1 MSKASRFCGPTS
13 KFYETRDNN
22 SPALDGRIYLHM
34 SAYLLA
40 GCLSFTQPGSHS
52 GISVGHVTSCF
63 HADVLEI
70 VRERANGIGQFR
82 WGCRIQAR
90 KVDIRRLQV
99 SPGGRWPPLLPS
111 QRNDGATS
119 FAQNRSAARRLRNQG
134 NGLGRQLAQTR
145 VNSERFCLLT
155 TGNPRA
161 QPWMIRPVSNSF
173 IGAFHAS
180 QGTPA
185 KTRSARPHGWHL
197 RRLLST
203 SLRFR

>member
-1 MSKASRFCGPTS
+1 MSRQIVMSRELPESEGTGVVRLATQYFNTVFGRMAPLPFAGNRSRQLRGGTGGARS
-13 KFYETRDNN
+13 VRRRD
-22 SPALDGRIYLHM
+22 
-34 SAYLLA
+34 SAAHLEVLRDPGQQLARARWQDLLAHVCYLLA

-52 GISVGHVTSCF
+52 GISVGHADELI

-99 SPGGRWPPLLPS
+99 SPGGRWPPPLPS

-134 NGLGRQLAQTR
+134 NGLD
-145 VNSERFCLLT
+145 
-155 TGNPRA
+155 GNL
-161 QPWMIRPVSNSF
+161 
-173 IGAFHAS
+173 
-180 QGTPA
+180 
-185 KTRSARPHGWHL
+185 L
-197 RRLLST
+197 RRG
-203 SLRFR
+203 

>member
-1 MSKASRFCGPTS
+1 MSVWPPSTSIRFWPDGSAAFCGESVPPTPWWNWRCSVSKASRKKKNS
-13 KFYETRDNN
+13 AAHLEVLRD
-22 SPALDGRIYLHM
+22 PGQQLARARWQDLLAHVC
-34 SAYLLA
+34 YLLA

-52 GISVGHVTSCF
+52 GISVGHADELI

-99 SPGGRWPPLLPS
+99 SPGGRWPPPLPS

-134 NGLGRQLAQTR
+134 NGLD
-145 VNSERFCLLT
+145 
-155 TGNPRA
+155 GNL
-161 QPWMIRPVSNSF
+161 
-173 IGAFHAS
+173 
-180 QGTPA
+180 
-185 KTRSARPHGWHL
+185 L
-197 RRLLST
+197 RRG
-203 SLRFR
+203 